1 MSIPQALPSRPDI
14 EMSGKIVIVTGG
26 ASGTGAGIVQG
37 FLDAGAKVA
46 ICDRP
51 EMAEKANGQARFFP
65 CDLRSHGSITGAVDG
80 IASEFRRIDV
90 LVTAAGGSPNVDFAT
105 VSPRFHEGVLALN
118 LHGPIHFAQAVHRH
132 MIANDEGGAIVNLTS
147 IAALRPAP
155 QTSCYAAA
163 RAGILG
169 LTKSLAME
177 WAPHIRV
184 NAIVAGMV
192 DWGDDALPYGS
203 ADARRAICEALPGK
217 RMGAPADVA
226 MAALYLASPM
236 ASYISGTTMELHGG
250 GEPPLFLDIIKRH
263 SAIRA

>member
-1 MSIPQALPSRPDI
+1 MTILKQAAFSLPDI
-14 EMSGKIVIVTGG
+14 SMDGKVIIVTGG
-26 ASGTGAGIVQG
+26 AAGTGAGIVEG
-37 FLDAGAKVA
+37 FLQTGARVA
-46 ICDRP
+46 VCDRP
-51 EMAEKANGQARFFP
+51 EMSEATNDQAGFYA
-65 CDLRSHGSITGAVDG
+65 CDLRSHSSIVAAVDAVAEDFG
-80 IASEFRRIDV
+80 RIDV
-90 LVTAAGGSPNVDFAT
+90 LVTAAGGSPNVDFAE

-132 MIANDEGGAIVNLTS
+132 MFGNGAGGSIINLTS
-147 IAALRPAP
+147 IAAIRPAP

-184 NAIVAGMV
+184 SAIIAGLV
-192 DWGDDALPYGS
+192 DWGDEGFPYNS
-203 ADARRAICEALPGK
+203 AAAKQEISAALPGK

-236 ASYISGTTMELHGG
+236 AAYVSGTAIELHGG
-250 GEPPLFLDIIKRH
+250 GEPPLFLDIVKRH
-263 SAIRA
+263 SAS

>member
-1 MSIPQALPSRPDI
+1 MTNEWTAVVCGGTAGIGLACAEALLAAGAVSVVINGRDIERAERARIQLLERYPHAQVHTVIGDASRPD
-14 EMSGKIVIVTGG
+14 MAARVMQ
-26 ASGTGAGIVQG
+26 AAA
-37 FLDAGAKVA
+37 DAMG
-46 ICDRP
+46 
-51 EMAEKANGQARFFP
+51 
-65 CDLRSHGSITGAVDG
+65 
-80 IASEFRRIDV
+80 RIDV
-90 LVTAAGGSPNVDFAT
+90 LVTAAGGSPIVDFAT

-118 LHGPIHFAQAVHRH
+118 LQGPIHFAQAIHRH
-132 MIANDEGGAIVNLTS
+132 MMANDEGGALVNLTS

-192 DWGDDALPYGS
+192 DWGDDGTPYGG
-203 ADARRAICEALPGK
+203 AGARQAISEALPGK

-236 ASYISGTTMELHGG
+236 ASYISGTTLELHGG
-250 GEPPLFLDIIKRH
+250 GEPPLFLDIVKRH